1 MSKPQI
7 LHGVPYIVNELFQA
21 SAYTTG
27 STTVPAPVFGT
38 VTTGSKGMQL
48 FPDWQLKAQAY
59 LIEYRASLRAKTEA
73 SLERLA

>member
-1 MSKPQI
+1 
-7 LHGVPYIVNELFQA
+7 
-21 SAYTTG
+21 
-27 STTVPAPVFGT
+27 
-38 VTTGSKGMQL
+38 MQL